1 MSAAAA
7 VALDAAR
14 WAIAGRACRRALLG
28 LLMALLA
35 LLALLAQ
42 GLASG
47 PARAQAVVLDAAP
60 ESAPLDLTP
69 GLRVLEDPTR
79 QLRVADLRSPAWQ
92 ARLQPVP
99 ASTGSNF
106 GLTRSAWWLQVTVR
120 AAAGAPEDWLLEV
133 AYPPLDRTEV
143 WLPGSAVPLAGGDT
157 RPFSARLVAHRHHVF
172 PVRLPPGEAVTL
184 LLRVESQGA
193 VVVPL
198 RLWTTPALW
207 RHDQVAYG
215 VLSLYFGLLGGLLLY
230 NLLLFATLREAAWG
244 WYVAFVAAMALA
256 QAALDG
262 MGAQFLWPQ
271 ATTWNS
277 LATPVSLALAAVLG
291 IQFTRNFLTSRTRW
305 PRVDLAMRLLAAGW
319 VAAALVAVAWSY
331 WVSSRLT
338 LLLAPLSIVTMGV
351 MGWWAVRDE
360 VAGARQFIVAWTML
374 LVGSAL
380 MLMHN
385 TGLLPSNVVTAN
397 ALQIGS
403 ALEMVLLSFA
413 LGHRM
418 EVARRFKLQAQARI
432 AAERAMVGALT
443 AAQQQLKDALAEREL
458 ILDNSMIAILFL
470 TGSGRLKWA
479 NQAFVELMR
488 AHGRTLHSLE
498 PMYLSRAQYLQV
510 GAEGRAAL
518 AAGKAYERELQL
530 RRLDGTTVWVQL
542 SGQAVDGDA
551 ARGTVWVLV
560 DISER
565 KRLEQLQAPAAATPG
580 PAA

>member
-1 MSAAAA
+1 MSPAAAA
-7 VALDAAR
+7 ALRRAR
-14 WAIAGRACRRALLG
+14 GAGAGRACWRALLG
-28 LLMALLA
+28 LLLA
-35 LLALLAQ
+35 LLVQ

-47 PARAQAVVLDAAP
+47 PARAQAGVEVLDVAP

-69 GLRVLEDPTR
+69 GLRMLEDPTR

-106 GLTRSAWWLQVTVR
+106 GLTRSAWWLQVTLR

-133 AYPPLDRTEV
+133 AYPPLDRIEV

-157 RPFSARLVAHRHHVF
+157 RPFSARAVAHRHHVF
-172 PVRLPPGEAVTL
+172 PVRLPPGEPVTL

-193 VVVPL
+193 LVVPL

-207 RHDQVAYG
+207 RHDQVTYG
-215 VLSLYFGLLGGLLLY
+215 LFSLYFGLLGGLLLY
-230 NLLLFATLREAAWG
+230 NLLLYVTLREAAWG

-277 LATPVSLALAAVLG
+277 LSTPVGLAAAALLG
-291 IQFTRNFLTSRTRW
+291 MQFTRSFLGSHVRW
-305 PRVDLAMRLLAAGW
+305 PRLDRVLRVLALGW
-319 VAAALVAVAWSY
+319 MAAAALAFWSY
-331 WVSSRLT
+331 WASSRLT
-338 LLLAPLSIVTMGV
+338 LGLVPVTVLAMGA
-351 MGWWAVRDE
+351 MGRLAVRDE
-360 VAGARQFIVAWTML
+360 VAGARQFLIAWAMLVAGT
-374 LVGSAL
+374 VV

-385 TGLLPSNVVTAN
+385 TGLLPSNMFTAH

-418 EVARRFKLQAQARI
+418 DVARRFKLQAQARI

-458 ILDNSMIAILFL
+458 ILDNSMIAIVFL

-479 NQAFVELMR
+479 NQAFVDLMR

-518 AAGKAYERELQL
+518 AAGAAYERELQL
-530 RRLDGTTVWVQL
+530 RRMDGSTVWVQL
-542 SGQAVDGDA
+542 SGKAVDGQPG
-551 ARGTVWVLV
+551 RGTVWVLV

-565 KRLEQLQAPAAATPG
+565 KRLEQLQAPQAAAAG
-580 PAA
+580 PSA